1 LRIIRRH
8 FCSKVAMVSY
18 FNGFFHLI
26 PGKPVKSVSVEIN
39 SQPCSLARA
48 ARCASVTRFATAW
61 PSQHFLKDDPVPVSR
76 MNNARAG
83 LIQPALHTRER
94 LIERQ
99 GVLKDARIRADTDE
113 RTKDGPAK
121 AHWRDPRQL
130 SIPPFACHH
139 MVRTLLVFCIQEDVG
154 IHEDHR

>member
-1 LRIIRRH
+1 VFTSQSGQVRV
-8 FCSKVAMVSY
+8 CYKVCD
-18 FNGFFHLI
+18 G
-26 PGKPVKSVSVEIN
+26 
-39 SQPCSLARA
+39 LA
-48 ARCASVTRFATAW
+48 FD
-61 PSQHFLKDDPVPVSR
+61 QHFLKDDPVPFGRV
-76 MNNARAG
+76 NDACAG

-99 GVLKDARIRADTDE
+99 GVLKDARICADADE

-121 AHWRDPRQL
+121 THWRRTRQL

-139 MVRTLLVFCIQEDVG
+139 MVRTLLVFGIQKDVG